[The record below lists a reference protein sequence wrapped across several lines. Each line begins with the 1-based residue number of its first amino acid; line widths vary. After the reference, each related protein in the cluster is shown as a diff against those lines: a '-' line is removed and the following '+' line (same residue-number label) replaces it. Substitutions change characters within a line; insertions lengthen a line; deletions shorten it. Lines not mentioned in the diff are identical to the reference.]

1 MKLYEELKSLKELT
15 YLQKI
20 LIGLL
25 IVSLVMLVPE
35 SAFLLDVGGL
45 DLILFILLMY
55 SQNIQNWYTMYFSSV
70 SYPAINTQTFVAH
83 STVSSVFLWV
93 TGSVVLSYGFFLVLM
108 FMQRG

>member
-1 MKLYEELKSLKELT
+1 MKLYKELKSLKELT

-55 SQNIQNWYTMYFSSV
+55 SQNIQNWYTMYFASV
-70 SYPAINTQTFVAH
+70 SYPAINTQTFVVH
-83 STVSSVFLWV
+83 STVTSVFLWV

>member
-1 MKLYEELKSLKELT
+1 MKLYKELKSLKELT

-70 SYPAINTQTFVAH
+70 SYPAIDTQTFVVH
-83 STVSSVFLWV
+83 STVTSVFLWV
-93 TGSVVLSYGFFLVLM
+93 TGSVVFSYGFFLVLM
-108 FMQRG
+108 FMHRV

>member
-1 MKLYEELKSLKELT
+1 MKLYKELKNLKELT
-15 YLQKI
+15 SLQKI
-20 LIGLL
+20 IIGVL
-25 IVSLVMLVPE
+25 IVSVVMLVPE

-55 SQNIQNWYTMYFSSV
+55 SQNIQNWYTLYFGSI

-83 STVSSVFLWV
+83 STVTSMFLWV
-93 TGSVVLSYGFFLVLM
+93 TGSVVFSYGFFLLLM

>member
-1 MKLYEELKSLKELT
+1 MKLYKELKSLKELT

-55 SQNIQNWYTMYFSSV
+55 SQNIQNWYIMYFGSV
-70 SYPAINTQTFVAH
+70 SYPAIRTQTFVVH
-83 STVSSVFLWV
+83 STVTSVFLWV

>member
-1 MKLYEELKSLKELT
+1 MKLYEELKNLKELT
-15 YLQKI
+15 NLQKI
-20 LIGLL
+20 LLGLL
-25 IVSLVMLVPE
+25 IVSLLVVMPE
-35 SAFLLDVGGL
+35 MSFLLDVGGL

-55 SQNIQNWYTMYFSSV
+55 SQNIQNWYTMYFGSV

-83 STVSSVFLWV
+83 STVTSVFLWV

>member
-1 MKLYEELKSLKELT
+1 MKLYEELKNLKEFT
-15 YLQKI
+15 SLQKI

-35 SAFLLDVGGL
+35 SAFLLDVGGI

-55 SQNIQNWYTMYFSSV
+55 SQNIQNWYTMYFGSV
-70 SYPAINTQTFVAH
+70 SYPPIQTQTFVVH

-108 FMQRG
+108 FMHRG